1 LRRAN
6 YGPILVRTL
15 ALEDL
20 IMTTDR
26 PFDRELE
33 ENAEATLRGA
43 GLPIVVA
50 RNEARVKR
58 DFWSKLRRYLG
69 RIPFAEDLLAA
80 YYCATDSE
88 TPIRARGLLFA
99 ALAYFILPTDLIPDF
114 LAGLGFSDD
123 ATVLMMAIAMI
134 RSHMK
139 PEHRAAARKALDD
152 LEKDA
157 AA

>member
-1 LRRAN
+1 
-6 YGPILVRTL
+6 
-15 ALEDL
+15 
-20 IMTTDR
+20 MTDR
-26 PFDRELE
+26 PTYGELE
-33 ENAEATLRGA
+33 ENAAETLRGST
-43 GLPIVVA
+43 LPVVVA
-50 RNEARVKR
+50 RNEAKVKR
-58 DFWSKLRRYLG
+58 DFWSKLKRYLT

-80 YYCATDSE
+80 YYCATDAA
-88 TPIRARGLLFA
+88 TPVKAKGLLFA

-123 ATVLMMAIAMI
+123 ATVLMMAVAMI

-152 LEKDA
+152 LERDA

>member
-1 LRRAN
+1 
-6 YGPILVRTL
+6 
-15 ALEDL
+15 
-20 IMTTDR
+20 MTTDR
-26 PFDRELE
+26 TFDRDLE
-33 ENAEATLRGA
+33 ENAEKTLLGSA
-43 GLPIVVA
+43 LPMVVA

-58 DFWSKLRRYLG
+58 DFWSKVKRYLG

-80 YYCATDSE
+80 YYCATDGE
-88 TPIRARGLLFA
+88 TPIRAKGLLFA
-99 ALAYFILPTDLIPDF
+99 ALAYFILPTDFIPDF

-123 ATVLMMAIAMI
+123 ATVLMMAVAMI

-139 PEHRAAARKALDD
+139 PEHRHAARKALDD

>member
-1 LRRAN
+1 LRRAAS
-6 YGPILVRTL
+6 GPILLRTL
-15 ALEDL
+15 AFEDR

-26 PFDRELE
+26 PLDRELE

-43 GLPIVVA
+43 GLPMVVA

-58 DFWSKLRRYLG
+58 DFWTKLKRYLG

-80 YYCATDSE
+80 YYCATDAA
-88 TPIRARGLLFA
+88 TPVQAKGVLFA
-99 ALAYFILPTDLIPDF
+99 ALAYFILPTDFIPDF

-139 PEHRAAARKALDD
+139 PAHRAAARKALDA
-152 LEKDA
+152 LQKDA